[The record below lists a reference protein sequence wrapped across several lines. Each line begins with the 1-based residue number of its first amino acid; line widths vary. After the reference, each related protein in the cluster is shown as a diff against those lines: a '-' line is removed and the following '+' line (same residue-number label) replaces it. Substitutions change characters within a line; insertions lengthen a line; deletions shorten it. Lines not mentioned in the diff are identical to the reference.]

1 MIAGIGGMRGILN
14 MPDTTITTIDKSLEA
29 LLRTEVDFPG
39 YSLDLCSGYV
49 STDGVVLLKR
59 MLKKAPR
66 VRAVVGLNLSNRVS
80 AFQMLRD
87 DCGVE
92 VYVTITRQYTL
103 FHPKIYLGTLN
114 ASAWA
119 MVGSSNLTNSGL
131 STNIEQNL
139 FVTGQGHTE
148 PFLSIETQIAAFI
161 HQAYLF
167 NADIEKRLKEIEQQ
181 RRSITSELE
190 YKKQLYAYGIKPK
203 TRLEYAIPSEAR
215 QVAIDTLFEFA
226 ENTKLEYAYQM
237 LPLLIILN
245 CTDENGLVPLE
256 VAASQFAEFYKLR
269 RAEGLVVEKSYASK
283 RAIVDNPNVS
293 QTQIRQVLKTSPF
306 PRFERQGLLDMSE
319 DGKYFVINP
328 ALLEALTP
336 SLIQQLR
343 SLAVKRI
350 TQHFGDDDLLVE
362 AMVVKTIGQ

>member
-1 MIAGIGGMRGILN
+1 
-14 MPDTTITTIDKSLEA
+14 MPDTTITAIDKSLEA

-39 YSLDLCSGYV
+39 YALDLCSGYV
-49 STDGVVLLKR
+49 STDGVLLLKG

-66 VRAVVGLNLSNRVS
+66 VRAVVGLNLTNRVS

-92 VYVTITRQYTL
+92 VYVSITRQYTL

-131 STNIEQNL
+131 STNVEQNL
-139 FVTGQGHTE
+139 FVTGQRHTE
-148 PFLSIETQIAAFI
+148 PFLSIEAQIAALVQ
-161 HQAYLF
+161 QAYLF
-167 NADIEKRLKEIEQQ
+167 NADIEKVLEKVEQQ
-181 RRSITSELE
+181 RQSITSEVE
-190 YKKQLYAYGIKPK
+190 YKKRLYAYGIKPK
-203 TRLEYAIPSEAR
+203 IRLAYAIPSEAQ

-237 LPLLIILN
+237 LLLLIILKR
-245 CTDENGLVPLE
+245 TDENGLIPLE
-256 VAASQFAEFYKLR
+256 DAALCFAQFYKLR
-269 RAEGLVVEKSYASK
+269 RDAGLVVEKSYASK

-293 QTQIRQVLKTSPF
+293 QAQIRQMLKTSPF

-319 DGKYFVINP
+319 DGKYFAVNP
-328 ALLEALTP
+328 ALLGALTP

-343 SLAVKRI
+343 SLAMKRI
-350 TQHFGDDDLLVE
+350 AQHFGDDDLVIE
-362 AMVVKTIGQ
+362 AMVAKAIGE

>member
-1 MIAGIGGMRGILN
+1 
-14 MPDTTITTIDKSLEA
+14 MPDTTITAIDKSLET

-49 STDGVVLLKR
+49 STDGVILLKR

-66 VRAVVGLNLSNRVS
+66 VRAVLGLHLINRVS

-92 VYVTITRQYTL
+92 VYVSITRPYTL

-131 STNIEQNL
+131 STNVEQNL
-139 FVTGQGHTE
+139 FVTGQRHTE

-167 NADIEKRLKEIEQQ
+167 DPDIEKRLKEVEQQ
-181 RRSITSELE
+181 RQSISSEVE
-190 YKKQLYAYGIKPK
+190 YKKRLYAYGIKPK
-203 TRLEYAIPSEAR
+203 TRLEYAIPSEAQ
-215 QVAIDTLFEFA
+215 QVAVDTLFEFV

-237 LPLLIILN
+237 LLLIIILKH
-245 CTDENGLVPLE
+245 TDENGLILLDV
-256 VAASQFAEFYKLR
+256 VALHFTEFYKLR
-269 RAEGLVVEKSYASK
+269 RDKGLMVEKKYASK
-283 RAIVDNPNVS
+283 NAIVDNPNVR
-293 QTQIRQVLKTSPF
+293 QAQIKQMLKTSPF
-306 PRFERQGLLDMSE
+306 PRFERQGLLDISE
-319 DGKYFVINP
+319 DGKYFIINP

-336 SLIQQLR
+336 LLKQQLCL
-343 SLAVKRI
+343 LAMKRI
-350 TQHFGDDDLLVE
+350 AEHFGDDYALIEALLVK
-362 AMVVKTIGQ
+362 AVGK